1 MIFWTA
7 ILVGAL
13 FAWFAI
19 KLGFFDTWT
28 MLFNI
33 LISIYIAVFLAP
45 VITEFVP
52 AAGELSCTKALLL
65 AVIALGVFFILYG
78 ISYTFITGQFNV
90 SFPKIA
96 DVLFAPILG
105 FLAGFLVLSFVAL
118 IICATPISQNTF
130 AKEIGLNR
138 QSQQANISYI
148 CWWCDLVHNVVATK
162 DGPQSTE
169 QAINWCLQGDEKK
182 TRGPAEHAEPNNPPD
197 TNDTKADTSEVF
209 SKYSAPRFTQDLT
222 S

>member
-7 ILVGAL
+7 ILAGAL

-19 KLGFFDTWT
+19 KLGFYDTWT

-33 LISIYIAVFLAP
+33 LISIYVAVFLAP
-45 VITEFVP
+45 VIADFVP
-52 AAGELSCTKALLL
+52 STGEPSYTKALILT
-65 AVIALGVFFILYG
+65 VTALGTFFILYG
-78 ISYTFITGQFNV
+78 LSYTFITGQFNV
-90 SFPKIA
+90 SFPRIF
-96 DVLFAPILG
+96 DILFAPLLG
-105 FLAGFLVLSFVAL
+105 FLTGFLVLSFVAL
-118 IICATPISQNTF
+118 LICVTPISQKTF

-169 QAINWCLQGDEKK
+169 QAINWCLKADEKK
-182 TRGPAEHAEPNNPPD
+182 TQGSAEHAEPNNPPD
-197 TNDTKADTSEVF
+197 TNDTQAGTGEVF